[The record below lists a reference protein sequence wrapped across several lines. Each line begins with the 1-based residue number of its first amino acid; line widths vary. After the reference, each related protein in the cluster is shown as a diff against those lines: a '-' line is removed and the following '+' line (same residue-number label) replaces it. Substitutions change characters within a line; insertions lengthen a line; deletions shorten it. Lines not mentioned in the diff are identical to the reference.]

1 MGAVSLQG
9 RDLRGL
15 AYGSVVQLNRT
26 VGEPVDLLLDGRTIA
41 QGEIVLINGK
51 NLGVRIL
58 ALNK

>member
-1 MGAVSLQG
+1 MGSVSLVG
-9 RDLRGL
+9 KDIRGL

-26 VGEPVDLLLDGRTIA
+26 VGEPVDLLLDGRSIA